1 MNDGKLCIS
10 ADSHVVE
17 SVEFFEPLADMFGDK
32 APRVVIAD
40 PTVGPQLNLGDGRL
54 GLTIAGFFMQNV
66 DFTKPEAMELR
77 AKGYELARPGCYDV
91 KERLLDQEID
101 GIDAE
106 VIYPSVIFNVYQVAD
121 RNVLNA
127 TFRLYND
134 WVADYCGKAPD
145 RLFPLAS
152 LQLYDLDEAI
162 AELERSK
169 LMGHVGASIP
179 ASAPPDKLYVDP
191 WYDTFWAAAQE
202 MGMPLNMHIFTGAT
216 ADHGLPRNDPRS
228 RANGPMAF
236 AGVALTVADIIQS
249 GVCERFPDLKFVVTE
264 FETGWIGHMLKRL
277 DWGYVRGGGERTTG
291 LPRLPSEY
299 WRSNFYCT
307 FEDDP
312 LGIRTRDFI
321 DVNTMLWG
329 SDYPHGDSIFPHSQ
343 QVLSEILDGC
353 TPEEKWKMTVKNVV
367 DLYGLPFELT
377 GPEQARINDVPTP
390 EVKTWRNSLPL
401 TEVTQS
407 TPMI

>member
-1 MNDGKLCIS
+1 MDDGKLCIS

-17 SVEFFEPLADMFGDK
+17 SVEFFEPLADMFGEK

-40 PTVGPQLNLGDGRL
+40 PARGPQLNLGDGRL

-66 DFTKPEAMELR
+66 DFTKPEARDLL

-106 VIYPSVIFNVYQVAD
+106 VIYPSVIFNVYQVED

-134 WVADYCGKAPD
+134 WVADYCSKSPD

-162 AELERSK
+162 AEMERSK

-191 WYDTFWAAAQE
+191 WYDKFWAAAEE
-202 MGMPLNMHIFTGAT
+202 MQMPLNMHIFTGAT

-264 FETGWIGHMLKRL
+264 FETGWIGHVLKRL
-277 DWGYVRGGGERTTG
+277 DWAYVRGGGERTMG
-291 LPRLPSEY
+291 LPKLPSEY

-312 LGIRTRDFI
+312 LGVRTRDFI

-367 DLYGLPFELT
+367 ELYNLPFELT
-377 GPEQARINDVPTP
+377 GPEQARINYVPTP